1 MNKEERRLYN
11 QQNYNKRKEWYKQWN
26 KNHYQQNKEK
36 IDKRHNLYKK
46 SDKGKSVHII
56 CGWKRQGILCF
67 DYDLLYSYYIK
78 QTTCEFCDKTF
89 TSSRDRHMDHDHSIN
104 DRFNVRGVLC
114 CSCNVRDVLKNEE
127 LN

>member
-46 SDKGKSVHII
+46 SKKGKSVHII
-56 CGWKRQGILCF
+56 AGWKRQGILCF
-67 DYDLLYSYYIK
+67 DYELLVNSVIKPLHLHEIDIWITTILLMIDL
-78 QTTCEFCDKTF
+78 
-89 TSSRDRHMDHDHSIN
+89 M
-104 DRFNVRGVLC
+104 
-114 CSCNVRDVLKNEE
+114 
-127 LN
+127 